1 MREVFAGSPIRLSQI
16 VLEVTERQPLDD
28 LDMARRVIAALQE
41 LGCKV
46 AIDDVGTG
54 HGGLS
59 YMLKL
64 GVNYIKIDKM
74 FVDAIGTE
82 RYSTT
87 IIETLIDLAR
97 SMRMEIFAEGVET
110 FEQVKYLRERGIF
123 LAQGYAFAPP
133 LPGSLF
139 RQLLEAAHPL
149 GHGGGPQAGAPA
161 AVGEF
166 MRGARPV
173 CAAALDV
180 NRLLTMFGRKLERL
194 RPVAESRGR
203 GRPVVCAEAQEA
215 RPQS

>member
-1 MREVFAGSPIRLSQI
+1 MSQI
-16 VLEVTERQPLDD
+16 VLEVTEREPLED
-28 LDMARRVIAALQE
+28 LDMARRVIAAAQE
-41 LGCKV
+41 LGCKI

-64 GVNYIKIDKM
+64 GANYLKIDKM

-87 IIETLIDLAR
+87 IIETLINLAQ
-97 SMRMEIFAEGVET
+97 SMRMEIFAEGVES

-133 LPGSLF
+133 LPGPLF

-149 GHGGGPQAGAPA
+149 GGEGTTGTPPA
-161 AVGEF
+161 AIGEF
-166 MRGARPV
+166 MAARDQV
-173 CAAALDV
+173 AAA
-180 NRLLTMFGRKLERL
+180 
-194 RPVAESRGR
+194 
-203 GRPVVCAEAQEA
+203 
-215 RPQS
+215 